1 MVPAASARRRPW
13 NPSRPDLSATAEGGA
28 VLVDRG
34 TVVDDVGPR
43 TQPVVTV
50 GMTTAPTVS
59 DALTDDVGQELR
71 HELAARFPEVRW
83 RLEIL
88 DDALVEPPADDGE
101 IVAAARTMLLN
112 RGWDLIICLTDL
124 PLRVARRPVVAHAS
138 AMHRVAVLSVPA
150 LGPVAVRRRV
160 LEALIRLVDALLG
173 EPTDQKGHQ
182 AGARSRRM
190 TRRLRELVSEVDD
203 QAESVRFTTRLL
215 TGHLRLLVGMVRAN
229 RPWQLAV
236 GLSRALIAAGAAG
249 AFALVT
255 SDIWRLADAA
265 GGLRLTAVSVASLA
279 TIAATLI
286 IGAGLWERVGEPRMR
301 QQVVLFNLATTATVL
316 IGVLALCAALFGL
329 ALLAAPIVLVPRLLT
344 DALGHPPALSDY
356 VEVAWLTSSL
366 ATVGGALGAGLE
378 SDEAI
383 RRAAYTYRTSRATEH
398 AEG

>member
-1 MVPAASARRRPW
+1 
-13 NPSRPDLSATAEGGA
+13 
-28 VLVDRG
+28 
-34 TVVDDVGPR
+34 
-43 TQPVVTV
+43 
-50 GMTTAPTVS
+50 
-59 DALTDDVGQELR
+59 
-71 HELAARFPEVRW
+71 
-83 RLEIL
+83 
-88 DDALVEPPADDGE
+88 
-101 IVAAARTMLLN
+101 
-112 RGWDLIICLTDL
+112 
-124 PLRVARRPVVAHAS
+124 
-138 AMHRVAVLSVPA
+138 
-150 LGPVAVRRRV
+150 
-160 LEALIRLVDALLG
+160 
-173 EPTDQKGHQ
+173 
-182 AGARSRRM
+182 M